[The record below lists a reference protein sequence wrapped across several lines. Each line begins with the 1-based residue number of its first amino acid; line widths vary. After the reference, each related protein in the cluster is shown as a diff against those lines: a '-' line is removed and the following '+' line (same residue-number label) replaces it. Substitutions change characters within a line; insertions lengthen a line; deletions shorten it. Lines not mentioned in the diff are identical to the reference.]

1 LRKKNVK
8 RRTPICR
15 PMSREIPAALVL
27 AIACALCIA
36 PLRGQDLL
44 GKYETQVQSEADP
57 VQKAKILAKLGPL
70 EIDQARKDMTADQ
83 DEKSLAVLEHYRDE
97 VRQTVTA
104 LDSAGIDVDKHPAGF
119 KELHIGLRE
128 TIRRLDDF
136 IVNVPVDKRPW
147 FRAVRSDLDDLQNA
161 LLDAL
166 FPNPGE
172 RGAKKGKA

>member
-1 LRKKNVK
+1 
-8 RRTPICR
+8 
-15 PMSREIPAALVL
+15 MLVV
-27 AIACALCIA
+27 ACALWIV

-57 VQKAKILAKLGPL
+57 VQKAKVLAKLGPL
-70 EIDQARKDMTADQ
+70 EIDQARKQMAADQ

-97 VRQTVTA
+97 VRQTVIT
-104 LDSAGIDVDKHPAGF
+104 LTGAGIDVDKHPGGF

-136 IVNVPVDKRPW
+136 IVTVPVDKRPW
-147 FRAVRSDLDDLQNA
+147 FRSVRSDLLDLQNV

-166 FPNPGE
+166 FPKPGA
-172 RGAKKGKA
+172 RKAKP